1 MNPYVCDCGNEKQD
15 DQATCDECWAP
26 KLPSKPVIPD
36 GGPRK
41 KKEVRGRKV
50 QVMLT
55 DREFKHLSRL
65 SKRQSMSLS
74 DYLARAV
81 WPGRRS

>member
-1 MNPYVCDCGNEKQD
+1 MNPYVCDCGNEKQI
-15 DQATCDECWAP
+15 DQSVCDECRGP
-26 KLPSKPVIPD
+26 KPPSKPVIPD

-41 KKEVRGRKV
+41 KREVRGRKV

-55 DREFKHLSRL
+55 DKEFKYLSRL

-81 WPGRRS
+81 WPERRS